1 MYKQTLLSEF
11 LLDFTVGKKLIS
23 LFLFNKNNDIFK
35 INNMKN
41 NLRSD
46 LKTIIKFSIKESR
59 LDPTRPVIDLKN
71 PNKCKNC
78 GTVLKPR
85 ANFCHVCRTKVSEEQ
100 KAEIAKAAAA
110 APAPAAAAPAAAAP
124 APAAPAAAAAKTV
137 SSDAGIESAAKQK
150 IKDYVKGLVARG
162 QEPEDAE
169 IEKLEN
175 QQEEAAVQR
184 ILNQYKY
191 EGEFRNF
198 AEKVMRKAI
207 KSDDPNFH
215 VLLQPDFILIGPKG
229 VLYAKE
235 EGARKITKNGFTP
248 ALGAEILGGKSNV
261 TQTNPQQSP
270 ISKNA
275 SEKNIQPNAAATAP
289 EINFN
294 DMASAA
300 KKILTGYDIS
310 TSLKRRMSQ
319 SKLNQYIKDEELTDA
334 ELDDTSGIKNFRT
347 KAKALKILEQYIKN
361 KSFNKY

>member
-1 MYKQTLLSEF
+1 
-11 LLDFTVGKKLIS
+11 
-23 LFLFNKNNDIFK
+23 
-35 INNMKN
+35 MKN

-59 LDPTRPVIDLKN
+59 LDPTAPVIDLKN

-78 GTVLKPR
+78 GTVLKPG

-100 KAEIAKAAAA
+100 KAEIAKALA
-110 APAPAAAAPAAAAP
+110 APAAPAPAAAAP
-124 APAAPAAAAAKTV
+124 APAAPAAAKTV
-137 SSDAGIESAAKQK
+137 SSDTGIESAAKQK

-275 SEKNIQPNAAATAP
+275 SGKNAQPNAAATAP

-347 KAKALKILEQYIKN
+347 KAKAIKILEQYIK
-361 KSFNKY
+361 KISFNKY